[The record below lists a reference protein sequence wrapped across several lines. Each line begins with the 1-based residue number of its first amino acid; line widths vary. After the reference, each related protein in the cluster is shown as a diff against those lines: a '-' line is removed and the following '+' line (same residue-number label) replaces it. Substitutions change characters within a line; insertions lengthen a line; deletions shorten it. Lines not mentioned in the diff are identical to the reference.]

1 MRTFV
6 KNKIITPSKI
16 KYETSLNANIP
27 TLRALPDDTKKI
39 YEKGYKNTTYLL
51 MKNIHLG
58 T

>member
-51 MKNIHLG
+51 MKNIYI
-58 T
+58 